1 MHSIPQ
7 PQLLR
12 EMIAGVFR
20 PGARCGAG
28 LQKYIAAT
36 VIQSKGVI
44 QEQQQRQGKLAAKRI
59 QPSFT
64 SCSWSRAMGACGV
77 VGKKGTVVALLII
90 MPECGGTAP
99 RGAASSSGPGAVLEG
114 ARGPAI
120 GWYCTHTEAFGG
132 TASGTSTHSTWPSG
146 VLKVTRWPACAPTG
160 TMTWSRC

>member
-44 QEQQQRQGKLAAKRI
+44 QGQQQRQGKLAATRI

-64 SCSWSRAMGACGV
+64 SCSWSRALGACGV
-77 VGKKGTVVALLII
+77 GGKKGTVVAVPCV
-90 MPECGGTAP
+90 MPEFDG
-99 RGAASSSGPGAVLEG
+99 GPG
-114 ARGPAI
+114 RSAI
-120 GWYCTHTEAFGG
+120 SWYCTDTESFGG
-132 TASGTSTHSTWPSG
+132 TVSCTSTHITWPSG
-146 VLKVTRWPACAPTG
+146 VLKVTRWPGCAPAG
-160 TMTWSRC
+160 TMTWSRRC